1 MQRWDTREK
10 RPSEQYAYWREV
22 VCAAFTP
29 LRPAARGTRDDWTH
43 GGLEG
48 HVESQSF
55 GQVNGAEIATCAQVI
70 YHGPDEVRRV
80 DDEVVFVNLMLDGR
94 CIVSQDGRRS
104 MSGPGTFSIVDV
116 TRPFSLDYLDPW
128 RTVSFRVPSRDI
140 PDGLRANAT
149 ARTFSA
155 SGGLGAVIAD
165 TVRSS
170 WIQASRMS
178 AGEADAVGIAIAS
191 LTRALS
197 HASPP
202 TSLADE
208 DGSEAVLRQSIE
220 HHLER
225 HIRFVD
231 TSPAAIA
238 RHFAISVRK
247 LHQVYESAPL
257 TYGQTVMR
265 VRVLACADDLRAERG
280 RVTLTHA
287 AAKWGFSDLSHMH
300 RAFRHHLGQTPREVL
315 TQRDATE
322 AAWER
327 TG

>member
-1 MQRWDTREK
+1 MHRWDTREK

-43 GGLEG
+43 AGLEG
-48 HVESQSF
+48 HVESQPF
-55 GQVNGAEIATCAQVI
+55 GEVNGAEIATCSQVI
-70 YHGPDEVRRV
+70 HHGADEVRRV
-80 DDEVVFVNLMLDGR
+80 DEEVVFVNLMLDGR

-128 RTVSFRVPSRDI
+128 RTVSFRVPARDI

-155 SGGLGAVIAD
+155 AGGLGAVIAD

-170 WIQASRMS
+170 WMQASRMS

-197 HASPP
+197 HASP
-202 TSLADE
+202 TTALADE
-208 DGSEAVLRQSIE
+208 DGGDTVLRRGIE

-280 RVTLTHA
+280 RVTLTHL
-287 AAKWGFSDLSHMH
+287 AAKWGFSDLSHLH
-300 RAFRHHLGQTPREVL
+300 RAFRHHLGQAPREVL
-315 TQRDATE
+315 AQLDATE

-327 TG
+327 AG

>member
-29 LRPAARGTRDDWTH
+29 LRPAARGSRDEWTRT
-43 GGLEG
+43 GLDG
-48 HVESQSF
+48 QVESRPF
-55 GQVNGAEIATCAQVI
+55 GPVNGAEIATCAQVI
-70 YHGPDEVRRV
+70 HHGAEEVRRV
-80 DDEVVFVNLMLDGR
+80 EQEVVFVNLMLDGR
-94 CIVSQDGRRS
+94 CVVSQDGRRS
-104 MSGPGTFSIVDV
+104 LSGPGTFSIVDV

-128 RTVSFRVPSRDI
+128 RTVSFRVPAREI

-155 SGGLGAVIAD
+155 AGGLGAVIAD

-170 WIQASRMS
+170 WMQAPRMS
-178 AGEADAVGIAIAS
+178 TGEADAVGIAVAS

-197 HASPP
+197 HASP
-202 TSLADE
+202 TAGLAAVEGGDE
-208 DGSEAVLRQSIE
+208 VLRRSIE

-225 HIRFVD
+225 HLRFVD

-257 TYGQTVMR
+257 TFGQTVMR
-265 VRVLACADDLRAERG
+265 LRVLACADDLRADGG
-280 RVTLTHA
+280 RTTMTHL
-287 AAKWGFSDLSHMH
+287 AAKWGFSDLSHLH
-300 RAFRHHLGQTPREVL
+300 RAFRHHLGRTPREVL
-315 TQRDATE
+315 AQIDAE
-322 AAWER
+322 DLDQMR